1 MKDHISH
8 TQLTALVWAAA
19 LAPAAE
25 LLPAIALPTAGKG
38 AWLAPLAAIPLV
50 LLGGWLLAR
59 LSGGQGLAPSLHSG
73 LGLLG
78 VPVLLIYMVWGEL
91 LLALRLRLC
100 AQRLVAAG
108 YRDGTLWFFLLA
120 VAGVTLWMG
129 LGRVA
134 PFARAGQVFLTLLLV
149 TGGVVLL
156 LSLSQVRPE
165 RTLPLWVEDV
175 IPVLRSGPAAAGALG
190 WSLYG
195 VFLAGQV
202 RPLRD
207 KRGWHW
213 LAWGAGGCLLLTL
226 AQWIILG
233 SLGADLAARL
243 ENPFF
248 ALAKSV
254 GVEGAFQR
262 VESVVSALWVLADL
276 TLAGTLLLSLRT
288 MAEELVPRR
297 EKWAAAGCVLLAV
310 ILAITLFAQG
320 RGDLWNREIVPWGNL
335 ILGLFLPI
343 GISCI
348 YKGKGRGRYS
358 GGKSCGKTDE
368 KS

>member
-8 TQLTALVWAAA
+8 TQLTALVWAGA

-25 LLPAIALPTAGKG
+25 LLPAITLPTAGKG
-38 AWLAPLAAIPLV
+38 AWLAPLAAAPLV

-59 LSGGQGLAPSLHSG
+59 LSGEGGLASALRSG
-73 LGLLG
+73 LGIFG
-78 VPVLLIYMVWGEL
+78 IPALLIYMVWGEL
-91 LLALRLRLC
+91 LLSLRLRLC

-134 PFARAGQVFLTLLLV
+134 PFARAGQAFLALLLV
-149 TGGVVLL
+149 TGSVVLL
-156 LSLSQVRPE
+156 LSLPQVRPE
-165 RTLPLWVEDV
+165 RTLPLWTEDV
-175 IPVLRSGPAAAGALG
+175 IPLLRSAPAAAGALG

-202 RPLRD
+202 RPRGD

-233 SLGADLAARL
+233 SLGADLTARL

-276 TLAGTLLLSLRT
+276 MLAGTLLLALRT
-288 MAEELVPRR
+288 MIEELVPVRS
-297 EKWAAAGCVLLAV
+297 KWAVTGCALLAV
-310 ILAITLFAQG
+310 ILAVTLFAQG
-320 RGDLWNREIVPWGNL
+320 RGTLWNRKIVPWGNL
-335 ILGLFLPI
+335 ILGLLLPAAI
-343 GISCI
+343 CCI
-348 YKGKGRGRYS
+348 YKGGGNGRYS
-358 GGKSCGKTDE
+358 GGKRCGRTNEKT
-368 KS
+368 